1 MKGNGVYY
9 VEKIS
14 EMYNLPDSTKADLLN
29 IVDKIDQQLDLWSWE
44 DIEYAIDYFY
54 TKKNDKNYPKV
65 VQVCAILNANRHE
78 KRSNFNAQRF
88 FDEKGIVMPQTNIR
102 AISDVF
108 LTVCRLAHQKGI
120 IYDEYCALKEKIPY
134 GNRMIVKDG
143 KLYNLRWEWDDMVE
157 YAKKRFPDVFR
168 KFKNL
173 TVMEEFAF
181 AYKLGVL
188 K

>member
-1 MKGNGVYY
+1 MDNGVKYI
-9 VEKIS
+9 EKIS
-14 EMYNLPDSTKADLLN
+14 SMYDIDDSVKADLLS
-29 IVDKIDQQLDLWSWE
+29 IVDKIDEQLAPWCWD
-44 DIEYAIDYFY
+44 DIDYAIDVYY
-54 TKKNDKNYPKV
+54 TKKSDRNYPKV
-65 VQVCAILNANRHE
+65 VQVRAILNANRHE
-78 KRSNFNAQRF
+78 KRSNFIGQSDFN
-88 FDEKGIVMPQTNIR
+88 EKGITTPYTNIR
-102 AISDVF
+102 AIQDVF

-120 IYDEYCALKEKIPY
+120 LYDEFCAVKENIPY

-157 YAKKRFPDVFR
+157 YSKKRFPDVFG

-173 TVMEEFAF
+173 TAMEEYAF